1 MRPTI
6 HEVITAMLTYT
17 GHQILKDYK
26 LDHGLFIDGYD
37 IKLGKQAAVLV
48 ESVELKDS
56 KFHKDI
62 QHSVYTSINDSNSK
76 CFNENLKPS
85 DICIDLPIIEF
96 TFNVND
102 VDSLK
107 SFSNNEKGMYDH
119 LVFSKRFIIGQRLYI
134 DNLSS
139 FTSKQINTFKLFLIR
154 ALDSAKSIIKINL
167 MIFSV

>member
-96 TFNVND
+96 TFNVNN

-119 LVFSKRFIIGQRLYI
+119 LVFAKRFIIGQRLYI